1 MAEDGRFQSRQSAA
15 QAGRPGGAGPA
26 PAGGGLSPCAFSLHT
41 RFCVFYVTLIRL
53 IGHHH
58 GALMHKQ

>member
-41 RFCVFYVTLIRL
+41 RFYDYFMLL
-53 IGHHH
+53 
-58 GALMHKQ
+58 

>member
-1 MAEDGRFQSRQSAA
+1 MAEDGRVQSGQSAA

-41 RFCVFYVTLIRL
+41 RFYDYFMLL
-53 IGHHH
+53 
-58 GALMHKQ
+58 